1 MSLRSLLV
9 TLLSIVI
16 VGCSNSAP
24 TVAPQTSITNIPVTT
39 PFATKVNNNF
49 TPTSIST
56 DPEPAA
62 LEPSPVSTSEPTAT
76 ATSDQQPIPPLAP
89 QPIAAT
95 EVPQPGAGSAA
106 IQFMA
111 PGPLSKLISPLWFYG
126 YAIPGFNNRGTMTL
140 YGENGRVLSSDT
152 IQLFTVYTWAYFVS
166 RLDFK
171 VQGAGELGR
180 LTLSTQDV
188 YGRLTAVDS
197 VHLILLPEGYSVVN
211 PPGDSKERCVVEQP
225 VQGKWLAG
233 GKLFVSGVMRPYNS
247 LPIIVGL
254 ITRNGTVI
262 ASQPVQIVPSPDD
275 GYVQF
280 QLYLPYTTSSSTWAQ
295 LTISQADDRISGLMY
310 LYSQEIYIH
319 P

>member
-1 MSLRSLLV
+1 
-9 TLLSIVI
+9 
-16 VGCSNSAP
+16 
-24 TVAPQTSITNIPVTT
+24 
-39 PFATKVNNNF
+39 
-49 TPTSIST
+49 
-56 DPEPAA
+56 
-62 LEPSPVSTSEPTAT
+62 
-76 ATSDQQPIPPLAP
+76 
-89 QPIAAT
+89 
-95 EVPQPGAGSAA
+95 
-106 IQFMA
+106 
-111 PGPLSKLISPLWFYG
+111 
-126 YAIPGFNNRGTMTL
+126 MTL
-140 YGENGRVLSSDT
+140 YGEDGRVLNSDI
-152 IQLFTVYTWAYFVS
+152 IQLFTVYTWAYFIS

-197 VHLILLPEGYSVVN
+197 VHLILLPEGYSIVN
-211 PPGDSKERCVVEQP
+211 PSGDFKERCVIDQP
-225 VQGKWLAG
+225 AQGKWLSG
-233 GKLFVSGVMRPYNS
+233 GKLFVSGTMRPYNS

-275 GYVQF
+275 GYVPF
-280 QLYLPYTTSSSTWAQ
+280 QLYLPYTTSSSTWAR